1 MYTPPHVATFYM
13 SKLQSVDFPPPP
25 PETMF
30 NSDIANKLNQL
41 FAEFIVK
48 KELIEDREMQD
59 EKRRVLD

>member
-1 MYTPPHVATFYM
+1 M

-59 EKRRVLD
+59 EKKRVLD